1 MTNFKQLKIWHRG
14 LDIAVKSFKPT
25 KEFPK
30 EEKFRISSQ
39 ITRGGSLNSIEY
51 RGREQQNQRKGFIAG
66 LLNSH
71 RAQASNEETQLL
83 ISAAINFGNDDL
95 RNEILRDLD
104 EEQKMLISF
113 ISKLN
118 K

>member
-1 MTNFKQLKIWHRG
+1 
-14 LDIAVKSFKPT
+14 
-25 KEFPK
+25 
-30 EEKFRISSQ
+30 
-39 ITRGGSLNSIEY
+39 
-51 RGREQQNQRKGFIAG
+51 
-66 LLNSH
+66 LNSH